1 MVNKTV
7 IIPVIDIES
16 IDSAMPSI
24 VEWLTRLRSN
34 VKVNLIH
41 TIDLHGLDAATPI
54 LEEMRIKNIQL
65 RKLAEKFEVHDMKAS
80 HKVKIGSVMD
90 MVVDEAKKSNAFS
103 VLLCTDGRS
112 GFTKL
117 LAGNVVNGI
126 INKSPCPV
134 VVFKP
139 KLVRFTDKIA
149 QDVSSRFKKLTS
161 QTTAEQSV

>member
-7 IIPVIDIES
+7 IIPVIDIKS

-34 VKVNLIH
+34 VRVRLIH
-41 TIDLHGLDAATPI
+41 TIDSHGLDAATPT

-65 RKLAEKFEVHDMKAS
+65 RELAEKFEVHDMTAS
-80 HKVKIGSVMD
+80 HKVKIGSIMD
-90 MVVDEAKKSNAFS
+90 MVVDEARNSNAFS

-139 KLVRFTDKIA
+139 KLVKFTDKIT
-149 QDVSSRFKKLTS
+149 QDISSRFKRFTS
-161 QTTAEQSV
+161 HMTAEQSV